1 MILNALI
8 IRNIIY
14 KNLARE
20 CTHFGKYG
28 VNCYFLAKWCWVRI
42 AYPTNV
48 VLNMKLN
55 GVPNLHLMSH
65 ADYQDSLGWIF
76 WPAFVRLFPVF
87 APMLGNW
94 LDHSGLSRLDIA

>member
-14 KNLARE
+14 KKLARE

-28 VNCYFLAKWCWVRI
+28 VNCYFLAKWCGARI

-48 VLNMKLN
+48 VLNIKFN
-55 GVPNLHLMSH
+55 GVPNRHLMSL
-65 ADYQDSLGWIF
+65 ADCQDSLGWIF
-76 WPAFVRLFPVF
+76 LPTFARFFPVF
-87 APMLGNW
+87 APVLGN
-94 LDHSGLSRLDIA
+94 